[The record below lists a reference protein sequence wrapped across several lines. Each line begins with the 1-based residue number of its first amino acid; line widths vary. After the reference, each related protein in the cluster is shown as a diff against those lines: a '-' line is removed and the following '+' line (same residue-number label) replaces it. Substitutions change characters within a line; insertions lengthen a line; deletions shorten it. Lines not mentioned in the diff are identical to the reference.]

1 MSSRQVVVVGGG
13 PAGIG
18 AVLEAARARVGVTL
32 IEERASLGG
41 QYYKQMPSGWSPGR
55 AGRLDRQYAEGRDLM
70 AEVRGVGVDIL
81 AGTVVWSVFEDHSLA
96 LADETAVWQLG
107 YDKLILA
114 TGAWELPAALPG
126 WTLPGVLT
134 GGAAQSLI
142 VGQGLLPGRRVLLA
156 GVGPFQLRVAAQLV
170 EAGAE
175 IVAILDAADLLV
187 SIRSAWRMF
196 PHWRLAREA
205 LEYLAI
211 IRRAGVK
218 ILRAHLPTK
227 ILGDGHVER
236 VVASRVDGQWRP
248 LAGTEVSFD
257 ADAACLTFGFVPS
270 VELARLAGCRLDYR
284 ADAGGWVTWHGAD
297 QMTSVPDVFV
307 AGEAGDIE
315 GAAVA
320 LAEGRLAGLE
330 AAHQLGALESRH
342 YKSRRRE
349 IDQALVRARRPV
361 AILRDLTRLR
371 PGLFEL
377 VTDDTVICR
386 CEDMRAME
394 IREAANRWEP
404 GLRGVKLWTRAG
416 MGRCQGR
423 ICSHLVSRLIASA
436 RGVPVDTIA
445 LDTPRPP
452 VKPVAL
458 AAMAS
463 PRNSSAAA
471 LGAWHERKPESQGG
485 R

>member
-1 MSSRQVVVVGGG
+1 M
-13 PAGIG
+13 G
-18 AVLEAARARVGVTL
+18 ASLEAARAGAEVTL

-41 QYYKQMPSGWSPGR
+41 QYYKQMPSDWSPGR
-55 AGRLDRQYAEGRDLM
+55 AGRLDHQYAEGRELM
-70 AEVRGVGVDIL
+70 AEVREAGVNIL
-81 AGTVVWSVFEDHSLA
+81 TNTVVWSIFEDNSLA

-107 YDKLILA
+107 YDKLVLA
-114 TGAWELPAALPG
+114 TGAWELPVALPG

-175 IVAILDAADLLV
+175 IVAILDAVDLLA
-187 SIRSAWRMF
+187 SIRFACRAF

-205 LEYLAI
+205 LECFTI

-218 ILRAHLPTK
+218 ILRAHLPTR

-236 VVASRVDGQWRP
+236 VVASRVDDQWRP

-257 ADAACLTFGFVPS
+257 VDVVCLTYGFVPS

-284 ADAGGWVTWHGAD
+284 ADAGGWVTWHGPD
-297 QMTSVPDVFV
+297 QMTSVPNVFV

-315 GAAVA
+315 GAMVA

-330 AAHQLGALESRH
+330 AAYQLGALESRR
-342 YKSRRRE
+342 YESRRRE
-349 IDQALVRARRPV
+349 INEILVRARRAAV
-361 AILRDLTRLR
+361 VLRDVTRLR
-371 PGLFEL
+371 PGVFEL
-377 VTDDTVICR
+377 ITDDTVICR
-386 CEDMRAME
+386 CEDVRAIE
-394 IREAANRWEP
+394 IREAAKRWEP
-404 GLRGVKLWTRAG
+404 SLRGVKLWTRAG

-423 ICSHLVSRLIASA
+423 ICSHLVSRLVASI
-436 RGVPVDTIA
+436 RGVPVDTIT

-452 VKPVAL
+452 VKPVTL
-458 AAMAS
+458 AAMAN
-463 PRNSSAAA
+463 PRNSSVAV
-471 LGAWHERKPESQGG
+471 LGAWHERRPESYGT